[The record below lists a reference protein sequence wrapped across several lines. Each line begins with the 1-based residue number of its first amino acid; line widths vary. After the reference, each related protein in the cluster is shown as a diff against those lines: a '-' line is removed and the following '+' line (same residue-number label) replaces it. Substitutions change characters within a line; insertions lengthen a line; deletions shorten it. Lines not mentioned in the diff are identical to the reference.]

1 MTKVETILAQV
12 DGLLNAAYE
21 VVYGHKTW
29 KDVTPLVAIAA
40 EMICEERRGNDCAYW
55 VIFKGDE
62 KDTLEAKNTLESI
75 GLCVCD
81 YYWQDTDEYDTAG
94 GHMSVYWH

>member
-1 MTKVETILAQV
+1 MTKVETILAQI

-21 VVYGHKTW
+21 VVYGHKDW
-29 KDVTPLVAIAA
+29 NEVTPLVAIAA
-40 EMICEERRGNDCAYW
+40 EMICEERRENDCAYW

-81 YYWQDTDEYDTAG
+81 YYWRDTDESDTAG